1 MESSSFFNCFS
12 MTDVLSTPL
21 ASIVE
26 TFLVVMGLLSVV
38 LVALVTKKR
47 NFRSKNNGQQ
57 IMDLVRINNTI
68 IKTGTRVS
76 ALGFMMTLLYLRF
89 LELFWFWS
97 FFSGSTVNQ
106 RCEILYEQEGKLN
119 TCLKCAQ
126 PARYNCIGCS

>member
-76 ALGFMMTLLYLRF
+76 ALGFMMTLL
-89 LELFWFWS
+89 
-97 FFSGSTVNQ
+97 
-106 RCEILYEQEGKLN
+106 
-119 TCLKCAQ
+119 
-126 PARYNCIGCS
+126 